1 MAATLSATM
10 GLMVTPWQIP
20 CGIFI
25 SEPSTHLLQV
35 CGPTF
40 LPSLRA
46 STNTRCPEGP
56 EGVPAWRTSPVGVER
71 KAAGYSPA
79 GSAWLLGFGVSAG
92 EACGSVGS
100 SCLGCSRSA
109 GSVGCLLAALT
120 RGLCPLASLSSCLY
134 LAG

>member
-40 LPSLRA
+40 LPPSELPLIHAALRGQRG
-46 STNTRCPEGP
+46 SRPGE
-56 EGVPAWRTSPVGVER
+56 PAPLVWREKQRVTHLRVLPSCWG
-71 KAAGYSPA
+71 
-79 GSAWLLGFGVSAG
+79 LGFRQVKPA
-92 EACGSVGS
+92 ALSVP
-100 SCLGCSRSA
+100 LVWA
-109 GSVGCLLAALT
+109 ALALLAPSDAF
-120 RGLCPLASLSSCLY
+120 SLP
-134 LAG
+134 